1 MLLSAPSLAV
11 EPSPRERDEHLS
23 SSKLQKLVKKQAS
36 TSAVKIVGREVFSP
50 RSTGAA
56 CISWKRHFAALKM
69 HVLYIHVVHVCVCVC
84 VTETRVHIIVIH
96 TSYGQRERERRTYP
110 GLHSR
115 MCLPN

>member
-69 HVLYIHVVHVCVCVC
+69 HVLYIHVVYVCV
-84 VTETRVHIIVIH
+84 
-96 TSYGQRERERRTYP
+96 
-110 GLHSR
+110 
-115 MCLPN
+115 